1 MQTVEIT
8 VESRD
13 ARGKGPARRLRSK
26 GRFPGVV
33 YGPKRVPALVSLSMV
48 ECSRKLARLEGTH
61 LIKLLCSGNEDLH
74 ERMVLVREMQEHPV
88 TAELLHTDFHEVDLT
103 VRLTASVP
111 LHFVGRCEGVVAGGI
126 LQPVLREVDVEC
138 LPTHIPEFIEVDVT
152 KLAIH
157 DSLHV
162 RDLTPPADG
171 TFVTDQSQTV
181 VTVVAP
187 TADVAPETEDGAVPT
202 TEGEAAPAT
211 PDGAAEN
218 ESKD

>member
-1 MQTVEIT
+1 
-8 VESRD
+8 
-13 ARGKGPARRLRSK
+13 
-26 GRFPGVV
+26 
-33 YGPKRVPALVSLSMV
+33 MV
-48 ECSRKLARLEGTH
+48 ECARKLARLEGTH
-61 LIKLLCSGNEDLH
+61 LVKLLCSGNADLH

-162 RDLTPPADG
+162 RDLDPPTDG
-171 TFVTDQSQTV
+171 TFVTDPSQTV

-187 TADVAPETEDGAVPT
+187 TVEVTPETEEGAVT
-202 TEGEAAPAT
+202 AAEGDAAAAPA
-211 PDGAAEN
+211 DGAADA